1 LTRQRALLLAALV
14 LAGAS
19 AAAAERGRDPFAFR
33 AVLDEKP
40 RMLVLALRPDF
51 WVAYD
56 AERAALYKVWQGGV
70 HFTGAVYDWQHGP
83 QPTSQGRAWLVSPWQ
98 EPWQVAR
105 GGLPLPAR
113 VRYRGHALAGG
124 RATLLYDLE
133 LGDAGR
139 IRVEESPEAVHA
151 PDGARGFERRFTTAG
166 VPPGVELRLRVE
178 LGSPRALQPFETD
191 GRFEDATPA
200 AGGALDGVLVL
211 RPNATTR
218 FVAWLS
224 EPGLDPAQD
233 AVAADLPAGLALIE
247 RNDCRVCH
255 NEERRAVGPS
265 FQEIA
270 RRYPDEPAEV
280 ARLARKV
287 LLGGAGVWGETS
299 MTAHPQLASADAEAM
314 VAWILAQGDPAP
326 EELTG
331 WRRLPLWALEPLVDA
346 VMWYYGEAGPH
357 GIDVE
362 RLVPGVHPSFDLEK
376 IRPPGFEPRVG
387 GLGVLPDGRVA
398 VATWDAQG
406 AVWLLDGGGRAKRI
420 AAGLLEPLGLTV
432 VDGAIYVLQK
442 HELTRLVDEDG
453 DEIIDRYETVSDQ
466 WRCSANFHEFSF
478 GLVHQGGSFYANLA
492 TAVLPGG
499 ASAPEQA
506 PGRGSVVRIS
516 ARDGAVETL
525 ATGLREPN
533 GIGVGAGGRIFV
545 TDNQG
550 DWLPASKLLHVR
562 PGVFFGSH
570 AVGFEGTEA
579 LPVAAPVVWLPHS
592 EVGNSPS
599 QPVSIELG
607 PWRGQLVHGD
617 VHYGGLQRVFVEEVD
632 GQLQGA
638 VFRFSQGFEAGVN
651 RLAWGPDGK
660 LYVGGIGGPGDWGQ
674 PGKLWYGLERL
685 AYNGRSTFELLAVR
699 ARPNGIEVE
708 FTEPL
713 DPGVSVQP
721 ADFAVRSFRY
731 RPTAEYGGPKL
742 DERVLPVARV
752 ELTPDRRRV
761 LLALDGLAAGRV
773 LHLEVVGA
781 LTGAGGQALW
791 SREAWYTL
799 NRMPR

>member
-1 LTRQRALLLAALV
+1 
-14 LAGAS
+14 
-19 AAAAERGRDPFAFR
+19 
-33 AVLDEKP
+33 
-40 RMLVLALRPDF
+40 
-51 WVAYD
+51 
-56 AERAALYKVWQGGV
+56 
-70 HFTGAVYDWQHGP
+70 
-83 QPTSQGRAWLVSPWQ
+83 
-98 EPWQVAR
+98 
-105 GGLPLPAR
+105 
-113 VRYRGHALAGG
+113 
-124 RATLLYDLE
+124 
-133 LGDAGR
+133 
-139 IRVEESPEAVHA
+139 
-151 PDGARGFERRFTTAG
+151 
-166 VPPGVELRLRVE
+166 
-178 LGSPRALQPFETD
+178 
-191 GRFEDATPA
+191 
-200 AGGALDGVLVL
+200 
-211 RPNATTR
+211 
-218 FVAWLS
+218 
-224 EPGLDPAQD
+224 
-233 AVAADLPAGLALIE
+233 
-247 RNDCRVCH
+247 
-255 NEERRAVGPS
+255 VGPS

-287 LLGGAGVWGETS
+287 LLGGAGVWGETP
-299 MTAHPQLASADAEAM
+299 MTAHPKLASADAEAM

-406 AVWLLDGGGRAKRI
+406 AVWLLDGGGNLKRV

-506 PGRGSVVRIS
+506 AGRGSVVRIS

-550 DWLPASKLLHVR
+550 DWLPASKLLHVQ

-599 QPVSIELG
+599 QPVGIELG

-761 LLALDGLAAGRV
+761 RLALDGLAAGRV